1 MTETTDLITVHVNVE
16 MTAASLQAIVENAK
30 KMAGRDEKG
39 YFRVDTADKVGELIS
54 RFLLEKNFESH
65 VKDLT
70 NYGPSPSGYPPGP
83 R

>member
-16 MTAASLQAIVENAK
+16 MTAASPRAIVENAK
-30 KMAGRDEKG
+30 RMAGRDEKG
-39 YFRVDTADKVGELIS
+39 YFRVDAADKVGELIS

-70 NYGPSPSGYPPGP
+70 NYGPSSSGEG
-83 R
+83 